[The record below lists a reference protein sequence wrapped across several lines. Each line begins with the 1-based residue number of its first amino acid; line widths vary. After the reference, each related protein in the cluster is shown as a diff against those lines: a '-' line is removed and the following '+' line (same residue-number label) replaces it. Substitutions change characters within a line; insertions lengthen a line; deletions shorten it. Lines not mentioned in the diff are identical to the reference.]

1 MITRKRITK
10 KRTKYSPIKTFKKPI
25 KVSFRNKYGKKVS
38 FTATKVVK
46 KKVSKRRNKM
56 TKYNIKSEAR
66 KVFEELDIIKSEDWV
81 YSEKNQMKV
90 YELIQLK
97 RIADSLSK
105 QNEV

>member
-1 MITRKRITK
+1 
-10 KRTKYSPIKTFKKPI
+10 
-25 KVSFRNKYGKKVS
+25 
-38 FTATKVVK
+38 
-46 KKVSKRRNKM
+46 M

>member
-1 MITRKRITK
+1 
-10 KRTKYSPIKTFKKPI
+10 
-25 KVSFRNKYGKKVS
+25 
-38 FTATKVVK
+38 
-46 KKVSKRRNKM
+46 M

-105 QNEV
+105 QNDILRHTKVCGFQR